1 MYYSVWI
8 TTARN
13 KALKQNKTKKKN
25 TKPCKKRVEIP
36 DFSIMI
42 HENPEKIIKTY
53 QESYKWYAFEAFY
66 VEDCQGFNSV
76 SWIKENL
83 F

>member
-8 TTARN
+8 TTSRN
-13 KALKQNKTKKKN
+13 KALKKKKN

-36 DFSIMI
+36 NFSNMI

-53 QESYKWYAFEAFY
+53 HESYKWYAFEAFY

-83 F
+83 L